1 LREAPRV
8 YAWVE
13 TMEDTS
19 GELISDDG
27 WLKREQ
33 LAEMWSPLLQE
44 IGRTYVPFLLGNA
57 AALQVGDEQVDCMI
71 DGRRWV
77 QKPFPYQG
85 KCLLWLKEAFGALSE
100 TDQAVV
106 LQVMQ
111 GSGCEALFT

>member
-1 LREAPRV
+1 
-8 YAWVE
+8 
-13 TMEDTS
+13 
-19 GELISDDG
+19 
-27 WLKREQ
+27 
-33 LAEMWSPLLQE
+33 
-44 IGRTYVPFLLGNA
+44 
-57 AALQVGDEQVDCMI
+57 MI